1 VFKISIKFNSKI
13 NLVIKDGDIDV
24 PDSETASVKIPR
36 NCLKLQTD
44 GTKLFSLDLLANHR
58 CTPKWK
64 PLDAC
69 RKYAFEIQSEYSNN
83 RSSSASFMSEAFTSK
98 QGAIAF

>member
-1 VFKISIKFNSKI
+1 M
-13 NLVIKDGDIDV
+13 KDGEVDV

-36 NCLKLQTD
+36 NCLKFQTD
-44 GTKLFSLDLLANHR
+44 ATKLFSLDLSANYR

-83 RSSSASFMSEAFTSK
+83 RSSTASFMSETFTSK
-98 QGAIAF
+98 QGAPIF